1 MIAAI
6 LAAAVAAIA
15 PPAGGV
21 QPSEQ
26 AAYDAMVAKEARDAA
41 DLFRGGPCKDAT
53 VSVTRITPVKLSD
66 NPNMPAWREK
76 VRVEGC
82 GAAST
87 QSLNI
92 GRVGGK
98 TIWKMSHGLPGDSL
112 ADTNLQES
120 VLPAFVAQTRE
131 GVASSCTTTK
141 VSDIYL
147 AARPGEV
154 EVEAPG
160 APPATAGKARISIAL
175 PGDLPAADAAK
186 LDLTSAWMEVWP
198 LKACDQDRT
207 MGIVFIPTK
216 DGGQAAYLFIAVWQQ
231 VLANGPGAMPAPV
244 E

>member
-15 PPAGGV
+15 PPQGGV
-21 QPSEQ
+21 QPNEQ
-26 AAYDAMVAKEARDAA
+26 AAYDAMVAKEALSAA

-53 VSVTRITPVKLSD
+53 ASVARITPVELSD
-66 NPNMPAWREK
+66 NPNMVAWREK
-76 VRVEGC
+76 VKVEGC
-82 GAAST
+82 GAASM
-87 QSLNI
+87 QNLNI

-98 TIWKMSHGLPGDSL
+98 TTWKMSHGLPGDSL

-131 GVASSCTTTK
+131 AVSKSCSTTK

-160 APPATAGKARISIAL
+160 APPATASKVRIAIAL
-175 PGDLPAADAAK
+175 PGDLSAADTAR

-216 DGGQAAYLFIAVWQQ
+216 DGGQAAYLFISVWQQ
-231 VLANGPGAMPAPV
+231 VLANGPGAMPGPV
-244 E
+244 Q